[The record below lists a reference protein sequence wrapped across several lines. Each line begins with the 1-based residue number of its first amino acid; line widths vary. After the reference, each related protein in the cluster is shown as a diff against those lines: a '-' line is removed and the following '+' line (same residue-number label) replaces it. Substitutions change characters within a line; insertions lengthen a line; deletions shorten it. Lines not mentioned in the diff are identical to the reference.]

1 MVESVC
7 HLLMKV
13 YHVIVANFY
22 VANMSL
28 NAIRENNIL
37 AKISEFTVFWI
48 KMITKASDNNRS
60 LSSGSKEIVYL
71 VSESFLRNKDDSQTQ
86 Y

>member
-28 NAIRENNIL
+28 NAILENKII
-37 AKISEFTVFWI
+37 AKISEFTVL
-48 KMITKASDNNRS
+48 ITDRILTSATDDKFVLSFS
-60 LSSGSKEIVYL
+60 LVQICHLQINHISA
-71 VSESFLRNKDDSQTQ
+71 
-86 Y
+86 

>member
-28 NAIRENNIL
+28 NAIRENKIL
-37 AKISEFTVFWI
+37 AKISEFTIWRDGFAAYQH
-48 KMITKASDNNRS
+48 TSLEASVNLARCFVEYN
-60 LSSGSKEIVYL
+60 
-71 VSESFLRNKDDSQTQ
+71 
-86 Y
+86 